1 MGRPAEEINSDSIE
15 DDIYSNIHE
24 NNSSNL
30 RNLKNQEE
38 NPERLNSDSIQ
49 KQEESGSD
57 TDRGSWT
64 NNTEKGNKTL
74 KKAPGKL
81 KFANASLKILKKNGA
96 MSAIILLLI
105 SMLIQLMAFFVPGG
119 LIVQL
124 KEVVTARFN
133 NQFTSMDIRSTNM
146 LVSKMNTT
154 KGICGSK
161 VTVKCKYSTMTD
173 KQIKNFKDAGIEV
186 AIDEAESK
194 SLTGRS
200 KVKGLTYKDKTILAG
215 GLKTEI
221 LKSPEFRSAMHKAYN
236 PKYAGFSDKIWSSFA
251 KVRKLSKVATDI
263 DGDTDEARLKKIQDT
278 TKGTAKN
285 TKASTT
291 INKDDTNPET
301 NKPYTDAEYE
311 KAVKAAADADKI
323 ANDIADEAG
332 DVSKKGIKAGTEVL
346 DSVEDAAKKGLD
358 SVSGTL
364 GIAGFAESACTAYGS
379 VQAVGYAAKTVR
391 AAQLASY
398 AMIFLNVA
406 DQIKA
411 GTAKAKDVEF
421 LGKILTTEYLKS
433 DGKKGKSATDSFGY
447 KYAAYGDT
455 GKMSI
460 SASQYLAGGGL
471 TGELIHI
478 TDMINSATD
487 NKPKKVC
494 KVIGNPIVSGA
505 SLVAG
510 IALMLIP
517 GANVA
522 FGAKDIAQ
530 AAFSI
535 ALGLASPTL
544 ITMLADIVAGVV
556 VDENTY
562 GEASGDAIISGASGM
577 MSGLAS
583 MGGNSPLTASQA
595 VEYRQ
600 LYEKTASLYAEED
613 RLAYSP
619 LDVSNSNTF
628 MGGIFSQLLPYLSKM
643 SSLSGSINSIASLST
658 NSMAF
663 ATSQTAKAVTE
674 SDYTICKD
682 FDYNDLR
689 GDGNDTTD
697 DKVATDPYCNVIYG
711 IPPAYL
717 NKDPIKVVEELGDEI
732 DESTGDPKSGS
743 EYAKFVTD
751 CINRDRSLGDSGEDF
766 SKDDGSKC
774 LFNDSNA
781 NYYLHYIDQRVDAG
795 MDGIEAN
802 STSSTADST
811 IDVANLYK
819 DSTSLACAPGTNDA
833 GTADG
838 YTDGTLVKIRVCTIP
853 NTVDT
858 DENLTTSR
866 MMTVNSRVSGA
877 YLDLVNDLLKSTG
890 QSTLTINSS
899 FRTPEMQ
906 QADVNKYGA
915 WNGSDGAAA
924 VGYGPHQMGI
934 AIDYHTTTN
943 DVAGKYGFHIPYPSE
958 TWHIQPKE

>member
-1 MGRPAEEINSDSIE
+1 MGRPADEINSDSIE

-24 NNSSNL
+24 NSSSNL

-49 KQEESGSD
+49 DQEEGGSD
-57 TDRGSWT
+57 TDRGNWA

-146 LVSKMNTT
+146 LISKMNTT

-161 VTVKCKYSTMTD
+161 VTVKCKYSTMTE
-173 KQIKNFKDAGIEV
+173 KQIKHFKDAGIEV
-186 AIDEAESK
+186 VIDEAESK
-194 SLTGRS
+194 GLTGRS
-200 KVKGLTYKDKTILAG
+200 KVTGLTFKDKTIIAG

-221 LKSPEFRSAMHKAYN
+221 LKNPEFRSAMHKAYN
-236 PKYAGFSDKIWSSFA
+236 PKYAGFSDKIWSAFA
-251 KVRKLSKVATDI
+251 KVRKISKVATDI
-263 DGDTDEARLKKIQDT
+263 DGDTDEARLKKIQDA

-285 TKASTT
+285 SKASTS
-291 INKDDTNPET
+291 ISRDDYE
-301 NKPYTDAEYE
+301 TDADYE

-323 ANDIADEAG
+323 ANDIVDEAG
-332 DVSKKGIKAGTEVL
+332 DVSKSGIKAGTEVL
-346 DSVEDAAKKGLD
+346 DSVEDAAKKGLG

-364 GIAGFAESACTAYGS
+364 GIAGFASSACTAYGS

-391 AAQLASY
+391 AAQLTSY

-535 ALGLASPTL
+535 ALSLASPTL

-556 VDENTY
+556 IDKNTY

-577 MSGLAS
+577 MSGLAA
-583 MGGNSPLTASQA
+583 MGGNAPLSPSEA

-600 LYEKTASLYAEED
+600 LYEKTAALYAEED

-619 LDVSNSNTF
+619 LDISNSNTF

-643 SSLSGSINSIASLST
+643 SSVSGSISSIASLST

-711 IPPAYL
+711 IPSSYL
-717 NKDPIKVVEELGDEI
+717 NKDPIKVVEELGAEI
-732 DESTGDPKSGS
+732 DESTGDPKAGS
-743 EYAKFVTD
+743 NYATFKTD
-751 CINRDRSLGDSGEDF
+751 CIDRFKTGRSLGDSGADF
-766 SKDDGSKC
+766 SEDDGSKC
-774 LFNDSNA
+774 KFSDKNA
-781 NYYLHYIDQRVDAG
+781 NYYLHYIDQRVDSG
-795 MDGIEAN
+795 YDGYDV
-802 STSSTADST
+802 SSGTSSTADST
-811 IDVANLYK
+811 IDIANLYK
-819 DSTSLACAPGTNDA
+819 DSTSIACAAGTNDA

-858 DENLTTSR
+858 DENLTASR

-877 YLDLVNDLLKSTG
+877 YLNLVNDLIKSTG
-890 QSTLTINSS
+890 QANLTINSS

-906 QADVNKYGA
+906 QADVDQYGA
-915 WNGSDGAAA
+915 WNGSTGAAA

-934 AIDYHTTTN
+934 AIDYYTTTN
-943 DVAGKYGFHIPYPSE
+943 DIAGKYGFHIPYPSE